1 MNKTQKVGIAGVVI
15 AVAFVAGLRVGIAQP
30 AAPTET
36 KGINVKVLEAID
48 LGPQFPAMAGRQLRL
63 RIITAEPGG
72 VFGVHD
78 HKDRPAVDYIL
89 QGEVV
94 DHRGTEAKTYGPGT
108 SIFEDKDTVHWL
120 DNKGTTPA
128 ILVSADIVKP

>member
-1 MNKTQKVGIAGVVI
+1 MNKTQKVGIVGAVI

-63 RIITAEPGG
+63 RIITAEPDG
-72 VFGVHD
+72 VFGFHD
-78 HKDRPAVDYIL
+78 HKDRPAVDYVV

-94 DHRGTEAKTYGPGT
+94 DHRGTAAKTYGPGT

-128 ILVSADIVKP
+128 ILISADIFKP